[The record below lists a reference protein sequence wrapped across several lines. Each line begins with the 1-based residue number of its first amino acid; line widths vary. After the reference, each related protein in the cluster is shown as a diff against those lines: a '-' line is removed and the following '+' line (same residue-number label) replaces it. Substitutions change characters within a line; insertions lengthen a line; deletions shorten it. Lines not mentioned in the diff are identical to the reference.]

1 MIWLIVAMYAC
12 ATIMTIISAAM
23 LITGGVALSRLRLIF
38 LFFILLAFLFSL
50 IKGIMF
56 LWRPF
61 LFPRE
66 AVLSLLFTFISFLMF
81 ILASWTRPEE
91 K

>member
-12 ATIMTIISAAM
+12 ATILTIISASM
-23 LITGGVALSRLRLIF
+23 LIMGGIALSRIRLLF
-38 LFFILLAFLFSL
+38 LLFVILAFLFSL
-50 IKGIMF
+50 FKGIMF

-61 LFPRE
+61 LFPKE
-66 AVLSLLFTFISFLMF
+66 ALLSLILTFLSFLMF